1 MVRHSDIFDSY
12 AKIAEEK
19 GLVSLADEE
28 TSSQPQAPKESSKLK
43 KYKKSPYPRAGSD
56 DISTIEAL
64 YGVKPESTNKY
75 EFNIM
80 EAAHPKP
87 VVIAPAYD
95 RLNALVENN
104 IERQNI
110 IINITQKPNDG
121 NLNYTKM
128 ARKEL
133 LMELVRLATDLDNSG
148 RDDLRK
154 IADDCIDGLKK
165 KAFDVGEAWKGVK
178 DFFGDEVENVA
189 NLAKGVG
196 GGASIGMFAG
206 ALIGTIIEPGAGT
219 LAGAKIGGSLGAESG
234 FLAAF
239 FGKTPPIVQSV
250 AQNAKETSSK
260 IDALKQHIPAGNQE
274 AQFLDGFQQGLDTL
288 ADTSTKYNQT
298 LTTVQSNPN
307 AVKSEDHAISISK
320 ELGTNLDTQIKN
332 VSDLAAQF
340 NTKAQANVYKQW
352 VSPSK
357 LEQYTIYRFVD
368 DAVDDVRHSIKAL
381 MDAIKQFDSVIL
393 GLHADM
399 KGSSSAKSDT
409 LQKNQPEGKEDQEYA
424 EEPAGTGEEDEDYSD
439 IVQTIGHEP
448 SEKEMQFFKS
458 LK

>member
-1 MVRHSDIFDSY
+1 MVRHSDIFDAY

-43 KYKKSPYPRAGSD
+43 KFKKSPYPRAGSD

-110 IINITQKPNDG
+110 MINITQKPNDG
-121 NLNYTKM
+121 NLNYTKY
-128 ARKEL
+128 AEKAL
-133 LMELVRLATDLDNSG
+133 LMELVRLANDLDNAN

-154 IADDCIDGLKK
+154 IADECIDGFKK

-178 DFFGDEVENVA
+178 DFFGDEVETA
-189 NLAKGVG
+189 GNLAKGLG
-196 GGASIGMFAG
+196 GGATIGMLAG

-250 AQNAKETSSK
+250 AQNAKETSAK
-260 IDALKQHIPAGNQE
+260 IDALKQHIPTGNQE

-288 ADTSTKYNQT
+288 AETSERYNQT

-340 NTKAQANVYKQW
+340 NAKAQANVYKQW

-368 DAVDDVRHSIKAL
+368 DAVDDVRHSVKSL
-381 MDAIKQFDSVIL
+381 LDAIKQFDSVIS
-393 GLHADM
+393 GLHTDM
-399 KGSSSAKSDT
+399 KSNAP
-409 LQKNQPEGKEDQEYA
+409 QQNQPEGKENQEYA
-424 EEPAGTGEEDEDYSD
+424 EEPAEKGDEDADYSD
-439 IVQTIGHEP
+439 IVDTIGHEP
-448 SEKEMQFFKS
+448 SAQWKEWFKS